1 MVHLS
6 LCAGSCCTARSRATS
21 RNARHHRPRAAHK
34 LVSRGRSNAI
44 WLSKLY
50 PFFLTRSHG
59 LVPPSARTNCGIPF
73 DLHIPIH
80 RRVQDV
86 THHFIIDPIGPESP
100 VDRKCELVSS
110 NLSLLSLFN
119 FLLVNTC
126 HQPEPPFV
134 LWFAFSLSLVLTAP
148 FVPFL
153 CPSYFSHLSCLYFLA
168 RMEQRTSRET
178 STLETV
184 PDCSVFVGH
193 GVQKVAS
200 RTEQT
205 RSRDKERDERDG
217 DEMKGMDANRQRGQE
232 STREK
237 DRRRETMIE

>member
-1 MVHLS
+1 MMVHLS

-126 HQPEPPFV
+126 HQPEPPF
-134 LWFAFSLSLVLTAP
+134 LCYGLRSRCLSFSRLLLCLFFAP
-148 FVPFL
+148 
-153 CPSYFSHLSCLYFLA
+153 
-168 RMEQRTSRET
+168 RTSLTYLVSISSPAWNRGHPGKHQHWKLSQTVRFLSGMVCRRLPVGSSRPGVEIKSEMREM
-178 STLETV
+178 ET
-184 PDCSVFVGH
+184 
-193 GVQKVAS
+193 
-200 RTEQT
+200 R
-205 RSRDKERDERDG
+205 
-217 DEMKGMDANRQRGQE
+217 
-232 STREK
+232 
-237 DRRRETMIE
+237 

>member
-1 MVHLS
+1 MMVHLS

-21 RNARHHRPRAAHK
+21 RNARHRPRAAHK

-126 HQPEPPFV
+126 HQPEPPF
-134 LWFAFSLSLVLTAP
+134 LCYGLRSRSHGFFCAFSLPLVPLSPILSLFPPPHGTEDIP
-148 FVPFL
+148 GNINIGN
-153 CPSYFSHLSCLYFLA
+153 CPRLFGFCRA
-168 RMEQRTSRET
+168 WCAEGCE
-178 STLETV
+178 
-184 PDCSVFVGH
+184 
-193 GVQKVAS
+193 
-200 RTEQT
+200 
-205 RSRDKERDERDG
+205 
-217 DEMKGMDANRQRGQE
+217 
-232 STREK
+232 
-237 DRRRETMIE
+237 